1 MTLLKIQPV
10 GPFKSMVKS
19 MVINMVKKKRN
30 EERSAP
36 LRILLFLGSLFLV
49 LKHLSV
55 TEIYLYLVIHSLIR
69 LIFIVEST
77 ISDILKDRK
86 NMSDMASIG

>member
-49 LKHLSV
+49 RKHLPV
-55 TEIYLYLVIHSLIR
+55 TEIYLYLDLYTFVNPIDFYS
-69 LIFIVEST
+69 
-77 ISDILKDRK
+77 
-86 NMSDMASIG
+86 

>member
-36 LRILLFLGSLFLV
+36 LRILFLGSLFLV
-49 LKHLSV
+49 RKHLPV
-55 TEIYLYLVIHSLIR
+55 TEI
-69 LIFIVEST
+69 
-77 ISDILKDRK
+77 
-86 NMSDMASIG
+86 